1 MFKQQVVS
9 VTDLR
14 TKTKE
19 ALHDLKKGPK
29 FVFSNN
35 SPVAVLL
42 DVDEYE
48 ALIQPDLYELSMD
61 EVTDDMLAKAE
72 DARTSSKEAFVNL

>member
-1 MFKQQVVS
+1 MLKQQVIS

-14 TKTKE
+14 TKTKQSLE
-19 ALHDLKKGPK
+19 GLNKGPK

-35 SPVAVLL
+35 SPVAVLM

-48 ALIQPDLYELSMD
+48 VLIQPDLHELSMD
-61 EVTDDMLAKAE
+61 KVTHDMLEQAE
-72 DARTSSKEAFVNL
+72 EARKMSKEEFVDL

>member
-1 MFKQQVVS
+1 MLKQQVVS

-14 TKTKE
+14 TKTK
-19 ALHDLKKGPK
+19 ASLTGLKNGPK

-35 SPVAVLL
+35 SPVAVLM

-48 ALIQPDLYELSMD
+48 SLIRPDLYELSMD
-61 EVTDDMLAKAE
+61 EVTDDMLKKAE
-72 DARTSSKEAFVNL
+72 DVKNIPNEEFVDL